1 MDYETLDVLYHS
13 RRTILE
19 VLEARGFNVTPF
31 SKFGPFEIGAMAA
44 AGNGAFR
51 MDLER
56 TAEAATDTGMVKC
69 RVEFVPKLKLRL
81 PGFMNGITDPE
92 ESDPVNPETTE
103 LIVITLEP
111 IVEAFHSIA
120 ATYITTK
127 KLHVSFF
134 QAHTLVNNP
143 LKHVLVPK
151 HEIVPKDTHAEF
163 MKVNRVNSKA
173 QLPLIRFHEDM
184 IARLMALSP
193 GDIVKITRPSP
204 SAGVYES
211 YRVCVP

>member
-1 MDYETLDVLYHS
+1 MDYEALDVLYHS
-13 RRTILE
+13 RRTLLE
-19 VLEARGFNVTPF
+19 ILEARGFNVAPF
-31 SKFGPFEIGAMAA
+31 RTFGPFEIGAMAA

-56 TAEAATDTGMVKC
+56 SAEAATDTGKMKC
-69 RVEFVPKLKLRL
+69 RVEFTPKVKLRL
-81 PGFMNGITDPE
+81 AGYMNAITDPE
-92 ESDPVNPETTE
+92 ESDPVDPETTE

-111 IVEAFHSIA
+111 IVEAFHFIA
-120 ATYITTK
+120 ATYMAK
-127 KLHVSFF
+127 KNMHVSFF
-134 QAHTLVNNP
+134 QAHTLVQNP

-151 HEIVPKDTHAEF
+151 HEIVPRDSHPEF
-163 MKVNRVNSKA
+163 LKSIRANSKT

-184 IARLMALSP
+184 IARIMALSP